1 MNNFAYILLAT
12 ACIAPASVNAA
23 TLLLVDLTTTNQLTL
38 TATSGTSGATE
49 SDEDFI
55 GFLLAGFFT
64 SSASLS
70 AGNELALSGNLTS
83 AQNTSGGLPRL
94 FKAESSFGLN
104 VHGYTTEGTSSF
116 VAGELAFSGSATWA
130 LDSATYAAA
139 LSGPASGSIF
149 FSADE
154 DAQISGASLIG
165 EWERTAATVPLPA
178 GGLLLLTT
186 LAGVAGVR
194 RLKKRTKSF

>member
-1 MNNFAYILLAT
+1 MKNFAYILLAT
-12 ACIAPASVNAA
+12 ACIAPASVSAA
-23 TLLLVDLTTTNQLTL
+23 TLLLVDLTTTDQLTL
-38 TATSGTSGATE
+38 TATSGTSGATV
-49 SDEDFI
+49 SDPDYI
-55 GFLLAGFFT
+55 GFLLAGFFS

-70 AGNELALSGNLTS
+70 GLGTALSGNLTS
-83 AQNTSGGLPRL
+83 AQNTSGGLPGL
-94 FKAESSFGLN
+94 FKGVSSFGLN
-104 VHGYTTEGTSSF
+104 VYGYTNEGTSSF

-130 LDSATYAAA
+130 LNSATYAAA